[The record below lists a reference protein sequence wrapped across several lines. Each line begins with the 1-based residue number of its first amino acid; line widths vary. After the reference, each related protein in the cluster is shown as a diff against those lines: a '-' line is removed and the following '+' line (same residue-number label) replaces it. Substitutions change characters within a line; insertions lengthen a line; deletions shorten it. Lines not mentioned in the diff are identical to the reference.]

1 MKAKVRYFI
10 FIAGLIF
17 AGILIGV
24 ILTARLDI
32 FNLSQA
38 QSVNISKES
47 IDLLTQMDKAMD
59 ELTAATKPA
68 VVNISFEQTVTAE
81 PARNPFFDDPFFRHF
96 FGDQF
101 DNQGSKP
108 RKYKQMG
115 LGSGVV
121 VGQDGYI
128 ITNNH
133 VVQGADEITVKLSDK
148 RQFKGKVVG
157 ADPRTDLAV
166 VKINAGKLPYLQL
179 GDSDRTKV
187 GDRVIAIGNPFGL
200 NQTVTSGIISA
211 VGRADVGIADYED
224 FIQTDAAINPGN
236 SGGALVNM
244 RGELIGL
251 NTAIF
256 STSGGYQGIG
266 FAIPSNMIK
275 VVMESLIKKGKVIR
289 GWLGVGLQPL
299 TPELAKQFGLKSE
312 KGLLISEITEDSP
325 AQKAG
330 LQRGDIILQYGGKD
344 IASVSEFRNMVA
356 REKPGNRVNIKILRD
371 GKEKNVSVDIAE
383 LPVKTPAAAGEVNN
397 AFIGIHVQDLTAEQ
411 KKMLGIPA
419 RIKGVLIAAMEED
432 SPAVDALQAG
442 DIIMEINRKKTAN
455 VKDFNAAVSKIKPK
469 QDILMLIYR
478 NGTSLYLTLSPQ

>member
-1 MKAKVRYFI
+1 MKAKARYFI
-10 FIAGLIF
+10 FTAGLIF

-32 FNLSQA
+32 FSTSQA
-38 QSVNISKES
+38 QGVNLSKES
-47 IDLLTQMDKAMD
+47 IDILSRTDKAMD

-68 VVNISFEQTVTAE
+68 VVNISFEQTVTAQ
-81 PARNPFFDDPFFRHF
+81 PMQNPFFDDPFFRHF
-96 FGDQF
+96 FGDPS
-101 DNQGSKP
+101 DNQGGKP
-108 RKYKQMG
+108 RKYKQRG

-121 VGQDGYI
+121 VGREGYI

-133 VVQGADEITVKLSDK
+133 VVQGADEIIVKLSDK

-166 VKINAGKLPYLQL
+166 VRISAGKLPYLEL
-179 GDSDRTKV
+179 GDSDKTKV

-236 SGGALVNM
+236 SGGALVSM
-244 RGELIGL
+244 KGELIGL

-289 GWLGVGLQPL
+289 GWLGVGIQPL
-299 TPELAKQFGLKSE
+299 TPELARQFGLKSE
-312 KGLLISEITEDSP
+312 KGVLVSEVTDGGP
-325 AQKAG
+325 ARKAG
-330 LQRGDIILQYGGKD
+330 LQRGDVILQYGGKD
-344 IASVSEFRNMVA
+344 LSSISEFRNMVA
-356 REKPGNRVNIKILRD
+356 REKPGNRVTLKILRN
-371 GKEKNVSVDIAE
+371 GKEESVTVEIGE
-383 LPVKTPAAAGEVNN
+383 LPSKLPAETGEMSTG
-397 AFIGIHVQDLTAEQ
+397 FFGIHVQDISTQQ
-411 KKMLGIPA
+411 KKMMGIPA
-419 RIKGVLIAAMEED
+419 RINGVVIVGIEED
-432 SPAVDALQAG
+432 SPAGGVLQAG
-442 DIIMEINRKKTAN
+442 DIIREINRNKITN
-455 VKDFNAAVSKIKPK
+455 MKDFNAVVAKIKSK
-469 QDILMLIYR
+469 QDVLLLIYR
-478 NGTSLYLTLSPQ
+478 NGTSLFITLSSQ

>member
-1 MKAKVRYFI
+1 MKARVRYFI
-10 FIAGLIF
+10 FTAGLIF
-17 AGILIGV
+17 IGILVGAV
-24 ILTARLDI
+24 LTANLDI
-32 FNLSQA
+32 FNTGQA

-47 IDLLTQMDKAMD
+47 IDILSQLDKAME
-59 ELTAATKPA
+59 ELTAAAKPA
-68 VVNISFEQTVTAE
+68 VVNISFEQTVTSE
-81 PARNPFFDDPFFRHF
+81 PMQNPFFDDPFFRHF
-96 FGDQF
+96 FGDQS
-101 DNQGSKP
+101 DNQGNKP
-108 RKYKQMG
+108 RKYKQRG

-121 VGQDGYI
+121 VGQEGYI

-166 VKINAGKLPYLQL
+166 VRINAGKLPYLEL
-179 GDSDRTKV
+179 GDSDNTKV

-244 RGELIGL
+244 KGELIGL

-289 GWLGVGLQPL
+289 GWLGVGIQPL
-299 TPELAKQFGLKSE
+299 TPELAKQFALKSE
-312 KGLLISEITEDSP
+312 KGVLISEVTEDGP

-330 LQRGDIILQYGGKD
+330 LQRGDVILQYGGKD
-344 IASVSEFRNMVA
+344 VASISEFRNMVA
-356 REKPGNRVNIKILRD
+356 REKPGNRVTLQILRD
-371 GKEKNVSVDIAE
+371 GKEKNVTVEIGE
-383 LPVKTPAAAGEVNN
+383 LPAKMPTQTSEINTG
-397 AFIGIHVQDLTAEQ
+397 FFGIHVQDISVQQ
-411 KKMLGIPA
+411 KKMMGIPA
-419 RIKGVLIAAMEED
+419 RINGVVVVGVEDD
-432 SPAVDALQAG
+432 SPASGVLQAG
-442 DIIMEINRKKTAN
+442 DMIREINRKKISN
-455 VKDFNAAVSKIKPK
+455 MNDFNAAVGKIKSK
-469 QDILMLIYR
+469 QDALLLIYR
-478 NGTSLYLTLSPQ
+478 SGASLYITLSSR